1 MMKPQ
6 RRSLAVY
13 LERRNLLMLA
23 LGFSSGLPFL
33 LVGNTLGY
41 WLRDAGTSLTAI
53 GFVSWVGIA
62 YSLKFLWAPVI
73 DRTSPPLLARFG
85 RRRSWMLLAQMVIA
99 LGLIAMAVASLGDG
113 LVVLGILALVVA
125 FASSTQDIVVD
136 AWRIETAQDA
146 DELGVLT
153 SSYTFGYRAAMLA
166 SEALILLIA
175 TRIGWNVSY
184 GLYGCLM
191 VVGIAAC
198 LMAAEPVKS
207 DRAPLRKQAEAS
219 LWTSRGF
226 VDAVVG
232 PFVVF
237 FKAHGTKA
245 LLMLTAISLFQ
256 LPNFVMGPMTNPL
269 YHDIGL
275 SKDVVGAVRGTFGLV
290 AVFLGVATGGFL
302 ALKLGH
308 MRALMVG
315 GSAQIIGTMAY
326 ALLPYS
332 HGPVAFAVIMAA
344 DNFGIAVAGVT
355 LVTYMS
361 NLTSLG
367 YTATQYALLS
377 STYTWAG
384 KILKG
389 FSGLAVQSLAA
400 DHGLMNAYV
409 VFFIGAGLIGI
420 PSILL
425 FILLASQ
432 GRRTEL
438 LSAGK

>member
-1 MMKPQ
+1 MNKPQ

-41 WLRDAGTSLTAI
+41 WLRDEGSSLAAI
-53 GFVSWVGIA
+53 GFISWVGIA
-62 YSLKFLWAPVI
+62 YSLKFLWAPII
-73 DRTSPPLLARFG
+73 DRTSAPFLAKLG
-85 RRRSWMLLAQMVIA
+85 RRRSWMLLAQLIIA
-99 LGLIAMAVASLGDG
+99 CALIGMAVVSVGHG
-113 LVVLGILALVVA
+113 LVVLGVLALVVA

-136 AWRIETAQDA
+136 AWRIETACDA

-153 SSYTFGYRAAMLA
+153 SSYTFGYRAAMLT

-191 VVGIAAC
+191 VLGIAAC
-198 LMAAEPVKS
+198 LLAAEPVKAE
-207 DRAPLRKQAEAS
+207 RPARKEAEAS
-219 LWTSRGF
+219 LLTSRGLF
-226 VDAVVG
+226 DAIAG
-232 PFVVF
+232 PFIVF
-237 FKAHGTKA
+237 FKAHGA
-245 LLMLTAISLFQ
+245 NAILMLTAISLFQ
-256 LPNFVMGPMTNPL
+256 IPNFVMGPMTNPL

-275 SKDVVGAVRGTFGLV
+275 TKDVVGTVRGTFGLA

-308 MRALMVG
+308 MRALIVG
-315 GSAQIIGTMAY
+315 GTAQILGTIAY
-326 ALLPYS
+326 ALLPFW

-389 FSGLAVQSLAA
+389 FSGLTVQTLAA
-400 DHGLMNAYV
+400 DYGLMKAYAI
-409 VFFIGAGLIGI
+409 FFVGAGLIGI

-425 FILLASQ
+425 FVVLASQ
-432 GRRTEL
+432 GRRIPTI
-438 LSAGK
+438 K

>member
-1 MMKPQ
+1 MNKPQ

-41 WLRDAGTSLTAI
+41 WLRDEGSSLAAI
-53 GFVSWVGIA
+53 GFISWVGLA
-62 YSLKFLWAPVI
+62 YSLKFLWAPII
-73 DRTSPPLLARFG
+73 DRTSAPFLSKLG
-85 RRRSWMLLAQMVIA
+85 RRRSWMLLAQLIIA
-99 LGLIAMAVASLGDG
+99 CALIGMAVASVGHG
-113 LVVLGILALVVA
+113 LVVLGVLALIVA

-136 AWRIETAQDA
+136 AWRIETARNP

-153 SSYTFGYRAAMLA
+153 SSYTFGYRAAMLT

-191 VVGIAAC
+191 VLGIAAC
-198 LMAAEPVKS
+198 LLAAEPVKAE
-207 DRAPLRKQAEAS
+207 RPARKDAEAS
-219 LWTSRGF
+219 LLTSRGLF
-226 VDAVVG
+226 DAIAG
-232 PFVVF
+232 PFIVF
-237 FKAHGTKA
+237 FKAHGANA

-256 LPNFVMGPMTNPL
+256 IPNFVMGPMTNPL

-275 SKDVVGAVRGTFGLV
+275 TKDVVGTVRGTFGLA

-315 GSAQIIGTMAY
+315 GTAQILGTIAY
-326 ALLPYS
+326 ALLPFW

-389 FSGLAVQSLAA
+389 FSGLTVQTLAA
-400 DHGLMNAYV
+400 DYGLMNAYAI
-409 VFFIGAGLIGI
+409 FFVGAGLIGI

-425 FILLASQ
+425 FVVLASQ
-432 GRRTEL
+432 GRRIPTI
-438 LSAGK
+438 K